1 MKPVEESPPHAWS
14 DKLRWA
20 ARGIARAVR
29 GERNFRVHLT
39 IALVVVIA
47 AAALAIS
54 PSQWCLL
61 ALCIATVLAAEMFN
75 TAIEHLARA
84 ITPEHNASIRDALD
98 MSAGGVLVAALGA
111 ALVGAVVF
119 VQRLGAPVEWW

>member
-1 MKPVEESPPHAWS
+1 MTLPDQSPPHAWR
-14 DKLRWA
+14 DKFRWA

-29 GERNFRVHLT
+29 SERNFRVHL
-39 IALVVVIA
+39 AAAVVVVVG
-47 AAALAIS
+47 AAALAVS

-84 ITPEHNASIRDALD
+84 IGPECDASIRDALD

-111 ALVGAVVF
+111 VLIGAVVLA
-119 VQRLGAPVEWW
+119 QRLGALVEWW